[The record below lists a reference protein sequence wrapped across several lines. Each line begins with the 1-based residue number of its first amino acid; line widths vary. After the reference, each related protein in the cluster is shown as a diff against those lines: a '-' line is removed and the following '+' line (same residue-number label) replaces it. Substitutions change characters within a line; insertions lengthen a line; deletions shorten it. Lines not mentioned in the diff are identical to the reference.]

1 MKKLPV
7 LLAILAMGIAGSLKL
22 YSQETPTLYRG
33 RLPYYY
39 NYKYNGT
46 PFWQS
51 KNFQKGD
58 IFYNGKLYKGVLM
71 NIDAFHQ
78 EVQVR
83 EDILSTPIIIY
94 TEQVAWLKIGK
105 QFFVNLRYLGYE
117 DAPVGFFEVDA
128 DGKSEAYVHQVLK
141 TFRSSTTSVN
151 GDPIGYEDPDY
162 DYNVTNYFAYKVKYY
177 EVSESEV
184 KSVKKKYFNRRV
196 NYLYEDED
204 SFFGDIVW
212 HSSESGN
219 GMLEVASIP
228 VRGTALPQGY
238 FSEDDT
244 SEDDIYSGSG
254 QTATYRNK
262 LYVIGKESEGN
273 SAVVSGKIYD
283 FETGDPLHGALVH
296 EEKTSVYS
304 RTSKDGSYS
313 IELPKGEYFLH
324 FNYESKEEM
333 VLRVLVQ
340 GNGELNVELN
350 EQVTVLKGAII
361 SSSSKE
367 SHRTTAMGVENVSMK
382 TIGKIP
388 SAFGEGDVI
397 RAVLTLPGVKSSGE
411 AAGGINVRGGSTGE
425 NLILFNDN
433 TIYNPSHLFGIFSS
447 FNPDIVEGVEL
458 FKGTVPAEFGGRISS
473 VMNVRSKEGAR
484 DKFKGSLGIGVL
496 TSRAHFE
503 LPLFNGKTTVIGGF
517 RTTYSDWILKRLPT
531 DSHYSGST
539 AGFTDANLG
548 ITHRFSYNDQL
559 RLSGYFARDY
569 FSMENNLNIRYGN
582 INASAIYTHKMDEGG
597 SLYFSTGYDNYLST
611 TGDRSWKEGAYD
623 LTTRINQVF
632 LKGVW
637 KQPFGNHLLSAGAN
651 AVGYILSPGSIAPY
665 GDSDVISS
673 TMDPELGVEPSLFV
687 SDTFK
692 PFDGPVSLE
701 GGIRLSSFLRQGM
714 TPSMYPEFRLSAKYT
729 PVEIFSVKLGFDT
742 MSQYIHL
749 ISNTSGISP
758 TDTWRLSSAD
768 IHPMTGWQ
776 GAAGVY
782 YTWVGA
788 GLDFSAETYW
798 KQTSYGLDYKAGA
811 NLSMNPNLADELV
824 PVYGKAYG
832 VELMVKK
839 PAGQL
844 TGWMSYTWSRSQL
857 REMQDRGLETI
868 EDGNWYNAPYDKPH
882 EFKFVGNYAIT
893 HRYSVSMNIDY
904 STGRPVSVPSGKY
917 LYNGVWRMAYLGR
930 NNHRIPDYFRVDAAL
945 NIDPGHYLKAIAH
958 TSITIGVYNV
968 LGRKNAYSV
977 YFNPASNGRP
987 MGYMLSVFA
996 TQVPY
1001 INLNILF

>member
-7 LLAILAMGIAGSLKL
+7 LLAILFLGIANSLQIH
-22 YSQETPTLYRG
+22 SQETPTLYRG

-46 PFWQS
+46 PFWQG
-51 KNFQKGD
+51 NDFQKGN
-58 IFYNGKLYKGVLM
+58 IFYNGKLYTDVLM

-83 EDILSTPIIIY
+83 ESIISTPIVIY
-94 TEQVAWLKIGK
+94 TDQVAWLKIGK
-105 QFFVNLRYLGYE
+105 KLFVNLRYLGY
-117 DAPVGFFEVDA
+117 DNAPEGFFEVDA
-128 DGKSEAYVHQVLK
+128 DGKDEAYARQVTK
-141 TFRSSTTSVN
+141 TFRSNTSSVN
-151 GDPIGYEDPDY
+151 GDQIGYVDPNY
-162 DYNVTNYFAYKVKYY
+162 DYNVPYYFAYKVKYY
-177 EVSESEV
+177 EISRSGV
-184 KSVKKKYFNRRV
+184 KAVKKKYYNRKA
-196 NYLYEDED
+196 NSLEEDENSIID
-204 SFFGDIVW
+204 NVVW
-212 HSSESGN
+212 RSSQPDGGEI
-219 GMLEVASIP
+219 EVASIP
-228 VRGTALPQGY
+228 VRGTDLPAGY
-238 FSEDDT
+238 FSEEEESADDL
-244 SEDDIYSGSG
+244 DSGSG

-262 LYVIGKESEGN
+262 LYIIGKESEGN
-273 SAVVSGKIYD
+273 TAILSGKVFD
-283 FETGDPLHGALVH
+283 FETGDPIHGALVN
-296 EEKTSVYS
+296 EEKTSGYS

-313 IELPKGEYFLH
+313 MELTKGEHFLH
-324 FNYESKEEM
+324 FNYESKEEL
-333 VLRVLVQ
+333 VLRVLIQ
-340 GNGELNVELN
+340 GNGDLNVELN

-367 SHRTTAMGVENVSMK
+367 SHRTTAMGVENVSIK

-447 FNPDIVEGVEL
+447 FNPDIVDAVEL
-458 FKGTVPAEFGGRISS
+458 YKGTVPAEYGGRISS
-473 VMNVRSKEGAR
+473 VMNVRSKEGSR

-503 LPLFNGKTTVIGGF
+503 LPLFDGKTTVLGGF

-548 ITHRFSYNDQL
+548 ITHRFSYYDQL
-559 RLSGYFARDY
+559 KLSAYYARDY
-569 FSMENNLNIRYGN
+569 FSLENSLDMKYGN
-582 INASAIYTHKMDEGG
+582 LNASAIYTHKMDDGM
-597 SLYFSTGYDNYLST
+597 LYFSTGYDNYTSVN
-611 TGDRSWKEGAYD
+611 GDRSWEQGAYD
-623 LTTRINQVF
+623 LTAKINQVF
-632 LKGVW
+632 LKGSW
-637 KQPFGNHLLSAGAN
+637 KQTFGNHQLSAGLN
-651 AVGYILSPGSIAPY
+651 TVGYLLSPGSIAPY
-665 GDSDVISS
+665 GNSEVMAATLDS
-673 TMDPELGVEPSLFV
+673 ELGIEPSVFV

-692 PFDGPVSLE
+692 PFDGDISLE
-701 GGIRLSSFLRQGM
+701 GGVRLSSFIRQGM
-714 TPSMYPEFRLSAKYT
+714 NPFVYPEFRFSAKYT

-742 MSQYIHL
+742 MTQYIHL

-782 YTWVGA
+782 YTLVSA

-798 KQTSYGLDYKAGA
+798 KQTSYGLDYKAGV
-811 NLSMNPNLADELV
+811 NLSMNPNLADALV

-839 PAGQL
+839 PAGKL
-844 TGWMSYTWSRSQL
+844 TGWMSYTWSRSKL
-857 REMQDRGLETI
+857 REMQDRGVETI
-868 EDGNWYNAPYDKPH
+868 EKGNWYNAPYDKPH

-904 STGRPVSVPSGKY
+904 STGRPVTVPTGKY
-917 LYNGVWRMAYLGR
+917 FYNGVWRMAYLGR
-930 NNHRIPDYFRVDAAL
+930 NNHRIPDYFRVDAAV

-968 LGRKNAYSV
+968 LGRKNAYSI
-977 YFNPASNGRP
+977 YFEPASNGRP
-987 MGYMLSVFA
+987 MGKMLSVFA

>member
-1 MKKLPV
+1 MRKLP
-7 LLAILAMGIAGSLKL
+7 LILAILVMGIANCLKL
-22 YSQETPTLYRG
+22 NSQETPTLYRG

-39 NYKYNGT
+39 NTKYNGT
-46 PFWQS
+46 PFWEK
-51 KNFQKGD
+51 KNFSKGE
-58 IFYNGKLYKGVLM
+58 IFYNGKVYKDVLM

-83 EDILSTPIIIY
+83 ESLASTPIIIY
-94 TEQVAWLKIGK
+94 TGEVAWLKMSGK
-105 QFFVNLRYLGYE
+105 LFVNLNYLGYA
-117 DAPVGFFEVDA
+117 DAPEGFFEVDA
-128 DGKSEAYVHQVLK
+128 GSGSLAYARQILKYFRKS
-141 TFRSSTTSVN
+141 TSNVN
-151 GDPIGYEDPDY
+151 GAGIGYEDPEYDY
-162 DYNVTNYFAYKVKYY
+162 DVTSYFAPVVKYY
-177 EVSESEV
+177 EIESGSV
-184 KSVKKKYFNRRV
+184 KSVKKKYYFRKV
-196 NYLYEDED
+196 NSFETTNEDLL
-204 SFFGDIVW
+204 SSVVW
-212 HSSESGN
+212 HSSREGN
-219 GMLEVASIP
+219 GDIAIPSIP
-228 VRGTALPQGY
+228 VRGTGLPAGY
-238 FSEDDT
+238 FDEDT
-244 SEDDIYSGSG
+244 SSGNEEDLSGG

-273 SAVVSGKIYD
+273 TAVVKGKVYD
-283 FETGDPLHGALVH
+283 FETGDLIHGAIVQ
-296 EEKTSVYS
+296 EEKTSIHARTGRDGVYE
-304 RTSKDGSYS
+304 
-313 IELPKGEYFLH
+313 IELPKGEFFLH
-324 FNYESKEEM
+324 FNYESKEEL

-350 EQVTVLKGAII
+350 DMVTLLKGAVIT
-361 SSSSKE
+361 SSSME
-367 SHRTTAMGVENVSMK
+367 SHRTTAMGVEKVSMK

-397 RAVLTLPGVKSSGE
+397 KAVLTLPGVKSAGE

-447 FNPDIVEGVEL
+447 FNPDIVDGVDL
-458 FKGTVPAEFGGRISS
+458 YKGTVPAEYGGRISS
-473 VMNVRSKEGAR
+473 VMNVRSKDGSR

-503 LPLFNGKTTVIGGF
+503 LPLFSGKTTIVGGF

-531 DSHYSGST
+531 DSHYSGSK

-548 ITHRFSYNDQL
+548 ITHRFSYSDQL
-559 RLSGYFARDY
+559 KLSAYYARDY
-569 FSMENNLNIRYGN
+569 FTLENNLDLKYGN
-582 INASAIYTHKMDEGG
+582 FNASAIYTHKLDEGQ
-597 SLYFSTGYDNYLST
+597 LYFSTGYDNYTSV

-623 LTTRINQVF
+623 LTARINQLF
-632 LKGVW
+632 LKGNW
-637 KQPFGNHLLSAGAN
+637 RQTFGNHQLAAGAN
-651 AVGYILSPGSIAPY
+651 GVYYILEPGSIAPY
-665 GDSDVISS
+665 GGSSVINAS
-673 TMDPELGVEPSLFV
+673 MDPELGFEPSLFV
-687 SDTFK
+687 SDTFR

-701 GGIRLSSFLRQGM
+701 GGARLSSFFRGGM
-714 TPSMYPEFRLSAKYT
+714 TPAVYPEFRFSAKYT

-742 MSQYIHL
+742 MTQYIHL

-782 YTWVGA
+782 YTMVGA

-811 NLSMNPNLADELV
+811 NLSMNPNLADALV

-844 TGWMSYTWSRSQL
+844 TGWMSYTWSRSKL
-857 REMQDRGLETI
+857 REMQDRGIETI
-868 EDGNWYNAPYDKPH
+868 EGGNWYNAPYDKPH

-893 HRYSVSMNIDY
+893 HRYSVSVNVDY
-904 STGRPVSVPSGKY
+904 STGRPVTVPSGKY
-917 LYNGVWRMAYLGR
+917 LYNNVWRMAYLGR
-930 NNHRIPDYFRVDAAL
+930 NNHRIPDYFRVDAAV

-958 TSITIGVYNV
+958 SSITIGVYNV

-977 YFNPASNGRP
+977 YFTPASNGRP

-1001 INLNILF
+1001 VNLNILF